1 MNDELYGGA
10 RKPVRK
16 PKRDTIMRSVRSVG
30 DELADIFGKM
40 TVGTK
45 KKTVNRYASIHP
57 REPSMRERKVPARYH
72 TTTTSTQLSPKSK
85 SSASKKSPKT
95 TMSKM
100 RLKYPKYS
108 DDQINALIAAG
119 NSSQARQQVHKLI
132 AEQNKAA
139 KDLASMF
146 SSSMKF

>member
-1 MNDELYGGA
+1 
-10 RKPVRK
+10 
-16 PKRDTIMRSVRSVG
+16 
-30 DELADIFGKM
+30 M

-45 KKTVNRYASIHP
+45 KKSVRRLATIHH
-57 REPSMRERKVPARYH
+57 REPSMRERKVPSRYRE
-72 TTTTSTQLSPKSK
+72 TTTSTHVSSVQSK
-85 SSASKKSPKT
+85 SSASKKSPKN

-139 KDLASMF
+139 KDLVSMF